1 MSCCGNDVRL
11 VPVPN
16 PSIDH
21 SYPRWQQMQ
30 ADMERY
36 FNKCA
41 QSPKARRLR
50 GAKANEYC
58 ARVAW
63 MILRKSGRYSDYPA
77 FRRRAD
83 HSPYAADSINPVPP
97 HYYEPYITSGKV
109 IGRLKGKNSKGQPI
123 KANVVLVEP
132 GDTYGLGGVLKWG
145 SDTQFFH
152 GEPGIFFFLDIPTAN
167 PAITS
172 SGQRLG
178 RFAGDYYLTTIIN
191 QRPGTGLTLH
201 DPEGEHGWVSFS
213 GIAMDS
219 LFEAIER
226 RYPNW
231 RMWVVP
237 HREAILR
244 ENAVF
249 ENPIPATDQPMS
261 RAAKAALWIGSISTI
276 IGGGALLLSYLWPM
290 PTERLA
296 YKGIVFDVNRS
307 GGTWTSKFSF
317 QNQSF
322 AINGTS
328 RDDIIAKTHNQID
341 SLITGT

>member
-1 MSCCGNDVRL
+1 MSCCGDDVRM
-11 VPVPN
+11 VPMPN

-30 ADMERY
+30 ADMDRY

-41 QSPKARRLR
+41 QSPKAQRLR

-63 MILRKSGRYSDYPA
+63 MILRKSGRYNDYPA

-83 HSPYAADSINPVPP
+83 HSPYAAENPRSEKARVLTAYRRAYFAPDQGTRAWRERLDRLTAKMNKLGISIQDRNNA
-97 HYYEPYITSGKV
+97 
-109 IGRLKGKNSKGQPI
+109 L
-123 KANVVLVEP
+123 
-132 GDTYGLGGVLKWG
+132 
-145 SDTQFFH
+145 
-152 GEPGIFFFLDIPTAN
+152 
-167 PAITS
+167 
-172 SGQRLG
+172 
-178 RFAGDYYLTTIIN
+178 
-191 QRPGTGLTLH
+191 
-201 DPEGEHGWVSFS
+201 
-213 GIAMDS
+213 
-219 LFEAIER
+219 
-226 RYPNW
+226 W
-231 RMWVVP
+231 RGP
-237 HREAILR
+237 
-244 ENAVF
+244 VF
-249 ENPIPATDQPMS
+249 ENPIPSTDQPMS
-261 RAAKAALWIGSISTI
+261 HAAKAALWIGSLSTI

-307 GGTWTSKFSF
+307 GGTWTSTFSF

-328 RDDIIAKTHNQID
+328 RDDIIAKTHNQVD